1 MFLKKTE
8 ENAILAHMKIICLN
22 IWGGRAGREK
32 VLEFFDTHKDID
44 VFCLQEV
51 WSGEY
56 PELKNVVVAAKSFGY
71 DLVMTEALQD
81 ISKVLIGHTAYFRPH
96 YGDNY
101 GLLVFVK
108 NTLELI
114 EEGEIFVY
122 KEKGYVFEGDPG
134 NHACNLQYVK
144 IQKGEKAYTILNFHG
159 LWTGTGKGDSPDR
172 IVQSEKII
180 SFIQANDPTRFVLC
194 GDFNLSPDTESIK
207 MIADGLGAHNLI
219 AEHGITSTRTSLYPS
234 TRENRFADYVFTGS
248 AILVKDFKVLPDEV
262 SDHAPLYV
270 EIE

>member
-1 MFLKKTE
+1 
-8 ENAILAHMKIICLN
+8 MKIICLN

-32 VLEFFDTHKDID
+32 VLEFFATHKDID

-51 WSGEY
+51 WSAPY
-56 PELKNVVVAAKSFGY
+56 PELEGVSVANRITKHE
-71 DLVMTEALQD
+71 LVMSEALHD
-81 ISKVLIGHTAYFRPH
+81 ISNVLVDHTPYFRPH

-101 GLLVFVK
+101 GLVMFVK

-114 EEGEIFVY
+114 EEGEVFVY

-144 IQKGEKAYTILNFHG
+144 IQTEGKQYTVLNFHG
-159 LWTGTGKGDSPDR
+159 LWNGQGKGDSPDR

-180 SFIQANDPTRFVLC
+180 SFLEVTDPKHFVLC

-207 MIADGLGAHNLI
+207 MIADGLGAHDLI
-219 AEHGITSTRTSLYPS
+219 AEHGVTSTRTSLYTKEPK
-234 TRENRFADYVFTGS
+234 FADYVFTGS
-248 AILVKDFKVLPDEV
+248 DIIVKDFKVLPDEV

-270 EIE
+270 EVE